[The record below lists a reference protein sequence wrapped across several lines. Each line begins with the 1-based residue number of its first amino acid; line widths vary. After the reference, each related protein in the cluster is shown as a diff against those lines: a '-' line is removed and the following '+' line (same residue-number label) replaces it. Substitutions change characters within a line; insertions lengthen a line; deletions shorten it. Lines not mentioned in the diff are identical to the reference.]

1 MDRLLVMRLIFVSR
15 IVVSLITFP
24 GIVPAARVVPWL
36 RFAAERVAGALLLLV
51 PPRLSSLLPVTL
63 QELEL
68 PACARAKTVTLKLQD
83 TWLLRPAEAPAGGV
97 GVFTALTAL
106 TILYGRMDGGELSAL
121 VSTRRCPCL
130 RDLKLRLTLLDDASD
145 DVVSIRSDT
154 LRSLWFCIWNS
165 HLPPLIEVVAP
176 RLEMLCVYVYYAFK
190 ARFSVPKLSELV
202 WTGDYANDSH
212 QFVNVSR
219 SLQLLHIAPDRR
231 STVALTS
238 LLQKFDEVDEL
249 RLIIHISRVRSYQ
262 QNLLKTNRISYDPV
276 VYFTL
281 FSTHES

>member
-1 MDRLLVMRLIFVSR
+1 
-15 IVVSLITFP
+15 
-24 GIVPAARVVPWL
+24 
-36 RFAAERVAGALLLLV
+36 
-51 PPRLSSLLPVTL
+51 
-63 QELEL
+63 
-68 PACARAKTVTLKLQD
+68 
-83 TWLLRPAEAPAGGV
+83 
-97 GVFTALTAL
+97 
-106 TILYGRMDGGELSAL
+106 
-121 VSTRRCPCL
+121 
-130 RDLKLRLTLLDDASD
+130 LLDDASD

-165 HLPPLIEVVAP
+165 HSRPLIEVVAP
-176 RLEMLCVYVYYAFK
+176 RLEKLCVYYAFK

-202 WTGDYANDSH
+202 WTGDYADDSH

-219 SLQLLHIAPDRR
+219 SLQLLDIAPDRR

-281 FSTHES
+281 FLLMRYDREQQGMKAS